1 VIEIIPIKNL
11 KQVINTILRQRAEQA
26 SSRRSTEYIV
36 MYENKEVAILSYED
50 WSDKK
55 LGFIYEIYVLPEYR
69 EKGIGTKLLLFSEN
83 KAIQLGCNRLELNA
97 NPFDRSIEKD
107 ILISWYEKHGY
118 VMQSNSFERMEKLVV
133 VENW

>member
-1 VIEIIPIKNL
+1 MIEIIPIKNL